1 MDTRVRVEKYEQ
13 SKFEMRKRV
22 NVITSGRVNLR
33 RESLLKGT
41 IELVIQTMTIVSV
54 KAITRN
60 RVVNVYSSRYEIIV
74 KPRAEQAP
82 STSSL

>member
-41 IELVIQTMTIVSV
+41 IELVIQTMTRVSG
-54 KAITRN
+54 KAITRS
-60 RVVNVYSSRYEIIV
+60 RVAN
-74 KPRAEQAP
+74 A
-82 STSSL
+82 

>member
-41 IELVIQTMTIVSV
+41 IELVIQTMTRVSG
-54 KAITRN
+54 KAITRS
-60 RVVNVYSSRYEIIV
+60 RVVN
-74 KPRAEQAP
+74 A
-82 STSSL
+82 